1 MLLHVHDS
9 WFPVLYVL
17 HISTI
22 STVVNATMSAR
33 VGLQGMTLIVMQIS
47 VGHELASAQVWFT
60 AEKLCMHN
68 PKPPTRHDEPPGR
81 CQYDQTLSK
90 RSSGPKRVL

>member
-17 HISTI
+17 HINTI
-22 STVVNATMSAR
+22 LIVVNATMSTR
-33 VGLQGMTLIVMQIS
+33 VGLQGMTFIVIQIS
-47 VGHELASAQVWFT
+47 VDHEFASQFCTT

-68 PKPPTRHDEPPGR
+68 PKPPTRRDEPPDR
-81 CQYDQTLSK
+81 WQYDQTLLK
-90 RSSGPKRVL
+90 RGSGPKRVL